1 MNQLITNRKEL
12 TIALFLVLTLIVAVP
27 VNAAPI
33 TKLYGTKALSGGFPT
48 GNFPEVW
55 DLTACDLTL
64 SATYDGNGLV
74 DTLGG
79 NAHAWGA
86 LGVRAVG
93 YGNFNP
99 TWQAEG
105 AGVWLATDYDW
116 TVNTFAPDPPGSPT
130 QDIDDKL
137 ILQKGGG
144 WDESTYN
151 LPSSPTNPW
160 SNYGIWFD
168 RDGVDQWQAAMWGM
182 INGKTYN
189 TNGQYAVVI
198 KLQHTD
204 ATSGTAFMTVNTV
217 DQGFYTAWRNDPPQS
232 TPAGMTFTGDLAH
245 MQVFYGMYGY
255 GATHNI
261 QFKDITVTGCL
272 AQYPLTISVNP
283 STGGTTNPAPG
294 TYSHEW
300 GSSITVNAIPAS
312 GYVLDYWSLDT
323 ANAGSSNPITVTMT
337 APHDLVAQFIGP
349 KAIKQRVLQD
359 LTALRAS
366 ITDKKGGDKLDE
378 AIKHLTKSLE
388 PELWVSETRLDP
400 KHGEKVFQEE
410 KDAVVKLFDL
420 MKDKKSTIPDA
431 TLQGFINRLVSADRL
446 LASGAINDAAGG
458 DVKKIDKANDEL
470 GKGDARVADSHFT
483 DAIEHYR
490 NAWKHALQAV

>member
-1 MNQLITNRKEL
+1 MNDLNSNKKEL
-12 TIALFLVLTLIVAVP
+12 AIALLLMLTLLAAVP
-27 VNAAPI
+27 VKADSSLI
-33 TKLYGTKALSGGFPT
+33 TRNYGTVTLSGGFQA

-55 DLTACDLTL
+55 DLSACDLVL
-64 SATYDGNGLV
+64 GFTYDGNGLV
-74 DTLGG
+74 DTSD
-79 NAHAWGA
+79 AHAWNE

-116 TVNTFAPDPPGSPT
+116 TVNTFAPDPPGAPIL
-130 QDIDDKL
+130 DMDDKL

-144 WDESTYN
+144 WDESFYN
-151 LPSSPTNPW
+151 LPSTPPAPW
-160 SNYGIWFD
+160 NNHRVWFD
-168 RDGVDQWQAAMWGM
+168 RDGVDQSQAQSPLAVDG
-182 INGKTYN
+182 GTYN
-189 TNGQYAVVI
+189 TGGTYDIVMTLHA
-198 KLQHTD
+198 TG
-204 ATSGTAFMTVNTV
+204 ATSGAAYMTVNGLN
-217 DQGFYTAWRNDPPQS
+217 QGFETDGNWNTMELS
-232 TPAGMTFTGDLAH
+232 PAGMTFTGDLAH

-255 GATHNI
+255 GATHQI

-272 AQYPLTISVNP
+272 ARYPLTISVNP

-294 TYSHEW
+294 AYLYDW
-300 GSSITVNAIPAS
+300 GSSVTVTATSAS
-312 GYVLDYWSLDT
+312 GYVLDYWSLDN
-323 ANAGSSNPITVTMT
+323 ANAGPSNPIQITMNG
-337 APHDLVAQFIGP
+337 PHTLEARFIGP
-349 KAIKQRVLQD
+349 KTIKQRVLQD

-366 ITDKKGGDKLDE
+366 ITDKKDGDKLDE

-410 KDAVVKLFDL
+410 KDAVVKLLDL

-458 DVKKIDKANDEL
+458 DVKKIDKANEEL
-470 GKGDARVADSHFT
+470 SKGDARVADSHFT